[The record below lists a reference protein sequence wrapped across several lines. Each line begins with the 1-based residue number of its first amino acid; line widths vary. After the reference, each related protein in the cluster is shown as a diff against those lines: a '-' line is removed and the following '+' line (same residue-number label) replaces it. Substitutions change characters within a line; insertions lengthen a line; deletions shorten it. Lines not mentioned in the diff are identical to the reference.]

1 MEKHGYDKLVRH
13 HMDKRHAH
21 RHGKYHQ
28 TEIDR
33 EHEKMGM
40 EHHRAGNPHGDHN
53 RYSERGSHDYDRS
66 RKHRER
72 EAEGMKKYHREH
84 HSGY

>member
-1 MEKHGYDKLVRH
+1 MEKHGYDKLVKH
-13 HMDKRHAH
+13 HMDKREAH
-21 RHGKYHQ
+21 RSGKYHQ

-40 EHHRAGNPHGDHN
+40 EHH
-53 RYSERGSHDYDRS
+53 SMRGTHDYDRS

-72 EAEGMKKYHREH
+72 ESEGMKRYHRDH
-84 HSGY
+84 